1 MIASFAISA
10 ITLPL
15 ELVAIAAGAV
25 GGIAVAALI
34 ALLITRELTGAQAR
48 GDGAGNRVRLF
59 SRYLAIPI
67 IPLLFVFAVIVAV
80 KVWQVL

>member
-10 ITLPL
+10 ITHP
-15 ELVAIAAGAV
+15 ELMAIAAGAL
-25 GGIAVAALI
+25 GGIAVATLI
-34 ALLITRELTGAQAR
+34 ALLIGRELTGAHGRSEEAS
-48 GDGAGNRVRLF
+48 NRVRLF

-67 IPLLFVFAVIVAV
+67 VPLLLVFAVIVAV